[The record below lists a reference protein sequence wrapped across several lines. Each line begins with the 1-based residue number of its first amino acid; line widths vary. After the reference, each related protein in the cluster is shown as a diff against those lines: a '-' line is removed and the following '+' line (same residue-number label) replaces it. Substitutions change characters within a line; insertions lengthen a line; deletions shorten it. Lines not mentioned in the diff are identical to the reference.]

1 MHALLIIDVQNDFCP
16 GGKLEVINGDQ
27 VITVI
32 NQLTPFFDCVVQT
45 QDWHPLNH
53 SSFAFNHES
62 KKPYDSI
69 TLDYGEQIL
78 WPNHCVQES
87 RGAEFHPDLETKYT
101 SMIIRKGFRP
111 DIDSYSAFFEN
122 DKKTNTG
129 LKGYLDALNIETV
142 FIVGLATDFCVK
154 WSAID
159 AVKCGYKTYV
169 IEDAVRGI
177 DIDDSVK
184 TSKKEMYTVG
194 VEFIDSS
201 SLFSLLKS

>member
-1 MHALLIIDVQNDFCP
+1 
-16 GGKLEVINGDQ
+16 
-27 VITVI
+27 
-32 NQLTPFFDCVVQT
+32 
-45 QDWHPLNH
+45 
-53 SSFAFNHES
+53 
-62 KKPYDSI
+62 
-69 TLDYGEQIL
+69 
-78 WPNHCVQES
+78 
-87 RGAEFHPDLETKYT
+87 
-101 SMIIRKGFRP
+101 MIIRKGFRP